1 MPNLPP
7 QFASLEVYSGWASKT
22 ETERNG
28 YRLCSTQESIVEFAS
43 AILSKASEIVSYLDK
58 LSDEE
63 KATSENENLLC
74 LLLSLAEVAPAIEAY
89 NNPTVVDGF
98 DSRRFR
104 AQEQFKLRP
113 RI

>member
-1 MPNLPP
+1 MPDLPP
-7 QFASLEVYSGWASKT
+7 QFASLEIHSGWALRT

-28 YRLCSTQESIVEFAS
+28 HRLSSTQEAIVEFAS
-43 AILSKASEIVSYLDK
+43 AILSKAPEIVSYLDQ
-58 LSDEE
+58 LPDEE
-63 KATSENENLLC
+63 KARSENEHLLC
-74 LLLSLAEVAPAIEAY
+74 LLLSLAEVAPAVEAY